1 MNIEIFSYIMDRNIE
16 KDLLF
21 RKYYKDIHEMYGEE
35 VINYFLKNEQEHII
49 NRISNVDFVSEPSKM
64 MYLFKM
70 IQGELPQ
77 YKKLYAQYKDN
88 QNKKNIY
95 IFDENNE
102 INFDNIKV
110 KKNKKKSLEDMLDD
124 LE

>member
-1 MNIEIFSYIMDRNIE
+1 
-16 KDLLF
+16 
-21 RKYYKDIHEMYGEE
+21 
-35 VINYFLKNEQEHII
+35 
-49 NRISNVDFVSEPSKM
+49 
-64 MYLFKM
+64 M